1 MTDETIRGHR
11 LTDQESMALNM
22 PDIQIWTDD
31 GMIIAPISDNGTI
44 PLDSAI
50 ESKIQLDAIAYRVTS
65 YYKTHDEEIQKSDDD
80 IDFVL
85 RMIGKATGFIAEAG
99 CSTGHVHTN
108 TATEMQA
115 LSKIV
120 HLTEQSNQCLLMAAN
135 VLINKKERM
144 QQEDG
149 MTFEQAMAKMRQGN
163 RVKRPKWNKVSLRM
177 VLREDDRKPCFVKDV
192 PVCSN
197 DGEVRIRTYFFATIA
212 SSDILANDWE
222 VCDG

>member
-22 PDIQIWTDD
+22 PDIPIWTDD

-120 HLTEQSNQCLLMAAN
+120 WLTQQSNQCLLMAAN

-144 QQEDG
+144 QQADKMKNAIIEAAEKAKAYSEVHPPIDYMDIGKKMGVSNTQGMELNAAMTQAYNEWKEKYGDG
-149 MTFEQAMAKMRQGN
+149 H
-163 RVKRPKWNKVSLRM
+163 
-177 VLREDDRKPCFVKDV
+177 
-192 PVCSN
+192 
-197 DGEVRIRTYFFATIA
+197 
-212 SSDILANDWE
+212 
-222 VCDG
+222 